1 MVIVIYT
8 IGMGLFYFTHIYTY
22 ILLGRIILSFF
33 HASFYANPTLANFY
47 RVLYGLTEP
56 VLAPIRQLVPMVRM
70 GMGYLDLSP
79 LILLILLSLLRQFIL
94 MCLR

>member
-1 MVIVIYT
+1 LLLFIQIYH
-8 IGMGLFYFTHIYTY
+8 F

-33 HASFYANPTLANFY
+33 QAGFYHNPAMGNLY

-56 VLAPIRQLVPMVRM
+56 LLAPIRKVIPAVRM

-79 LILLILLSLLRQFIL
+79 LILLILLSAAQRLIISYL
-94 MCLR
+94 